1 MKGDF
6 TQGKMWRNILAQ
18 AVPLTVAQLVQVL
31 YNIVDR
37 IYIGHLPGEGELA
50 LTGIGISAPIVT
62 LISAFTL
69 LFGQGGA
76 PLCAIA
82 EGAGNQDRAQRI
94 FGNTL
99 SLLLGTSA
107 VVLAVC
113 LIFERRI
120 LFLFGASEETYAY
133 AHQYFS
139 VYILGTVCVMFS
151 TGMNGFINL
160 QGYPRIGMLT
170 TVLGAVINLVLDP
183 IFIFG
188 LNLGI
193 TGAATATVLAQT
205 VSALWVLQFFLSKKS
220 RLRVR
225 RADLAVQP
233 KLAREITTLGL
244 TGFMMS
250 ATNSLV
256 QIVCNQMLGAYGGDL
271 YISVMTVL
279 NSVRELFTLPVQGLT
294 SGAQPVLGYNYGAKD
309 HGRVRQGIAFMTA
322 LGFAYTLVAWL
333 AILLLPRTFVGLFT
347 TDSALLDS
355 GAEAI
360 RIYFFAF
367 VFMSLQFSAQST
379 FVSLGRAKSA
389 VFFSIFRKVILV
401 VPLTLLLPRW
411 MGVYGVFVAEP
422 ISNVIG
428 GLASFTTMLVTVWR
442 PLGREAGPTA
452 PSLAEN
458 QKSPFENRS

>member
-37 IYIGHLPGEGELA
+37 IYIGHLPEGGELA

-82 EGAGNQDRAQRI
+82 EGAGNQERAQRI

-113 LIFERRI
+113 LVFERQI

-160 QGYPRIGMLT
+160 QGYPRVGMLT

-183 IFIFG
+183 LFIFG

-220 RLRVR
+220 RLRIR

-233 KLAREITTLGL
+233 KLAGEITALGL

-271 YISVMTVL
+271 YISDMTGVI
-279 NSVRELFTLPVQGLT
+279 SGPELLTLPGQGLP
-294 SGAQPVLGYNYGAKD
+294 SGA
-309 HGRVRQGIAFMTA
+309 
-322 LGFAYTLVAWL
+322 
-333 AILLLPRTFVGLFT
+333 
-347 TDSALLDS
+347 
-355 GAEAI
+355 
-360 RIYFFAF
+360 
-367 VFMSLQFSAQST
+367 
-379 FVSLGRAKSA
+379 
-389 VFFSIFRKVILV
+389 
-401 VPLTLLLPRW
+401 
-411 MGVYGVFVAEP
+411 
-422 ISNVIG
+422 
-428 GLASFTTMLVTVWR
+428 
-442 PLGREAGPTA
+442 
-452 PSLAEN
+452 
-458 QKSPFENRS
+458 

>member
-37 IYIGHLPGEGELA
+37 IYIGHLPGDGEMA

-113 LIFERRI
+113 LIFERQI
-120 LFLFGASEETYAY
+120 LFLFGASEETYTY

-183 IFIFG
+183 VFIFA

-193 TGAATATVLAQT
+193 TGAAVATVLAQT

-220 RLRVR
+220 RLRIR

-309 HGRVRQGIAFMTA
+309 YGRVRQGIAFMA
-322 LGFAYTLVAWL
+322 VLGFAYTLVAWL

-360 RIYFFAF
+360 RIYVIAF
-367 VFMSLQFSAQST
+367 VFKSLQFSAQST
-379 FVSLGRAKSA
+379 FVCLGRAKSA
-389 VFFSIFRKVILV
+389 VFFSIFR
-401 VPLTLLLPRW
+401 
-411 MGVYGVFVAEP
+411 
-422 ISNVIG
+422 
-428 GLASFTTMLVTVWR
+428 
-442 PLGREAGPTA
+442 
-452 PSLAEN
+452 
-458 QKSPFENRS
+458 